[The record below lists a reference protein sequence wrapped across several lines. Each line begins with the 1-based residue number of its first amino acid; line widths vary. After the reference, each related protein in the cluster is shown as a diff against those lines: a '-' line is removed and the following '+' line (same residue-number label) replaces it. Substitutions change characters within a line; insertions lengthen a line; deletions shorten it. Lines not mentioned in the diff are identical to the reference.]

1 MCIKEEIMYV
11 NEQAFS
17 KALCARLKK
26 EGFMVQRMETH
37 GTGVGVPDIYAV
49 GYGFGIWL
57 ELKVH
62 ETNSIFMDKVKV
74 PWRPGQ
80 QAWHLDYRSHMLCK
94 RCGLTLMSC
103 KDGIIVVP
111 MNQVYDKNTVI
122 KPQGMNYK
130 QWKDVSLV
138 RFLNVM
144 STSVPCVR
152 TLNKYDRIMSLVYWI
167 DSYWP
172 DELDYDADV
181 LLDEYSIKSNSDF
194 ENNKLNLFLELEEYC
209 KLQNL

>member
-1 MCIKEEIMYV
+1 MYV

-49 GYGFGIWL
+49 GHGFAVWL

-62 ETNSIFMDKVKV
+62 ETNSIFMNKVKV

-80 QAWHLDYRSHMLCK
+80 QAWHLDYRSHMHCT
-94 RCGLTLMSC
+94 RCVLTLMSC
-103 KDGIIVVP
+103 KDGVIVVP
-111 MNQVYDKNTVI
+111 MDQVYDKSVVI

-130 QWKDVSLV
+130 QWKDINLT
-138 RFLNVM
+138 RLLNVM
-144 STSVPCVR
+144 SLPVARVCQNS
-152 TLNKYDRIMSLVYWI
+152 KYDRITSLVCWI
-167 DSYWP
+167 DAYWP
-172 DELDYDADV
+172 EGLDYDAEV
-181 LLDEYSIKSNSDF
+181 LLDEYGIKSNSDF

>member
-1 MCIKEEIMYV
+1 MYV

-37 GTGVGVPDIYAV
+37 GTGVGVPDIYAI
-49 GYGFGIWL
+49 GHGFDVWL

-80 QAWHLDYRSHMLCK
+80 QAWHLAYRSHMLHK

-103 KDGIIVVP
+103 KDGVIVVP
-111 MNQVYDKNTVI
+111 MDQVYDKNTVI
-122 KPQGMNYK
+122 KPQGMDYK
-130 QWKDVSLV
+130 RWKNVDLA
-138 RFLNVM
+138 RLLN
-144 STSVPCVR
+144 
-152 TLNKYDRIMSLVYWI
+152 IMSKPYPKDPQIKTIQQTLVYWV
-167 DSYWP
+167 DRNWP
-172 DELDYDADV
+172 IGLDYDPEV
-181 LLDEYSIKSNSDF
+181 LLNEYGIKSNSDF
-194 ENNKLNLFLELEEYC
+194 RNNKLNLFLELEEYC
-209 KLQNL
+209 KAQNL

>member
-1 MCIKEEIMYV
+1 MYV

-26 EGFMVQRMETH
+26 EAFMVQRIETH

-49 GYGFGIWL
+49 GYGFGVWL

-80 QAWHLDYRSHMLCK
+80 QAWHLAYWSHMLCK
-94 RCGLTLMSC
+94 RYGLTLMSC

-111 MNQVYDKNTVI
+111 MDQVYDKNTVI
-122 KPQGMNYK
+122 KPQGMSYK
-130 QWKDVSLV
+130 RWKNVDLA
-138 RFLNVM
+138 RLLNVM
-144 STSVPCVR
+144 SKPYPTDPQIKTIQQR
-152 TLNKYDRIMSLVYWI
+152 LVYWV
-167 DSYWP
+167 DRNWP
-172 DELDYDADV
+172 AGLDYDPEV
-181 LLDEYSIKSNSDF
+181 LLNEYGIKSNSDF
-194 ENNKLNLFLELEEYC
+194 KNNKLNLFLELEEYC
-209 KLQNL
+209 KAQNL

>member
-1 MCIKEEIMYV
+1 MYV

-26 EGFMVQRMETH
+26 EGFMTQRMETH

-49 GYGFGIWL
+49 GHGFAVWL

-62 ETNSIFMDKVKV
+62 ETNSIFMNKVKV

-80 QAWHLDYRSHMLCK
+80 QAWHLAYQSHMHCK
-94 RCGLTLMSC
+94 HYVLTLMSC
-103 KDGIIVVP
+103 KDGVIVVP
-111 MNQVYDKNTVI
+111 MHRVYDKNTVI

-130 QWKDVSLV
+130 QWKNINLTRLLNIMSLPISRV
-138 RFLNVM
+138 CSNGV
-144 STSVPCVR
+144 
-152 TLNKYDRIMSLVYWI
+152 YDRIKSLACWI

-172 DELDYDADV
+172 CDLDYDPEV
-181 LLDEYSIKSNSDF
+181 LLNEYNIQDF
-194 ENNKLNLFLELEEYC
+194 YDYVNNKLNLFLELEEYC
-209 KLQNL
+209 KVQNL